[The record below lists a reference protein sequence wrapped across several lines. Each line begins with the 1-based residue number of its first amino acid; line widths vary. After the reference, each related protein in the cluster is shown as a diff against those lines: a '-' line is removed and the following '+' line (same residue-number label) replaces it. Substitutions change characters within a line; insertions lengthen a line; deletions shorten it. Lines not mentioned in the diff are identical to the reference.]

1 MIMLKKM
8 AYLINTSPVSVVG
21 IIVALHTL
29 FYGLGFLFQ
38 VPGFQQTAIYDQVN
52 ELMNPSWFGAF
63 ALFVGVTSIL
73 GWLTKRS
80 EIIRWT
86 TTIQVLFWLFIT
98 ILYVLAGF
106 PILALV
112 AGIFWAL
119 LAAYMGYI
127 FANKVFTRYDDE

>member
-8 AYLINTSPVSVVG
+8 AHLINNSPVSVVG
-21 IIVALHTL
+21 VIVALHTL
-29 FYGLGFLFQ
+29 FYGLGFVFQ
-38 VPGFQQTAIYDQVN
+38 VPGFQQTAIFDQVN
-52 ELMNPSWFGAF
+52 ELMNPSLFGAF
-63 ALFVGVTSIL
+63 ALFVGVASIL
-73 GWLTKRS
+73 GWLTRRPD
-80 EIIRWT
+80 IIRWT

-112 AGIFWAL
+112 AGIFWVM

-127 FANKVFTRYDDE
+127 FANKVYTRYDNE